1 MGSPLAINT
10 NGASLG
16 VQRNLSVTGR
26 SLNASIERLSSGVKI
41 NSAADDAANVAVSE
55 GLRAQISGFEQA
67 QENANDASAILATT
81 EGSYNAVSDILTRM
95 RELSVQGAS
104 DGLTN
109 NERAYLDTEFT
120 QLISEIDRIA
130 SVAEYNG
137 IKLMDGTAGDG
148 AGKMTFQ
155 VGTRNSANDQL
166 AVTLKSQDSTAL
178 AVVALKVDTLANSQD
193 SIDAI
198 DTAMATLATDRSTL
212 GATMNQ
218 LTAAVDNLGV
228 TIENLSNANSQ
239 IRDTDVAAE
248 SARFT
253 QSQVLMQAGVSML
266 AQANSVPNLALR
278 LLDRKSVV

>member
-130 SVAEYNG
+130 GVAEYNG

-278 LLDRKSVV
+278 LLG